1 MLAEL
6 LNLNIFAFFLI
17 FARLGTALIGM
28 VGFSAAWVSPRFRLG
43 IGLSISLVL
52 LPVVGPDLPDIPGT
66 TIELIILMINEVIIG
81 AFFAVLSLIIIA
93 SLQTAGS
100 IIALLS
106 SMANALIQDP
116 LVEQQSS
123 TIAGFLATVALTLV
137 FVTDLYQV
145 MLAALVDSYAL
156 FPPGAAFQWG
166 DTANL
171 IARRVAD
178 SFYLG
183 LQMASPFLL
192 TGLTYYFGIGLLG
205 RLMPTLPI
213 FFFGL
218 PVQITMQIWVLIVS
232 VSAIM
237 LSFMN
242 HFSEG
247 YAPFLIP

>member
-1 MLAEL
+1 MLTEL

-17 FARLGTALIGM
+17 FSRIGTAFVGM
-28 VGFSAAWVSPRFRLG
+28 IGFSAAWVSPRFRLG
-43 IGLSISLVL
+43 IAMSVSFIL
-52 LPVVGPDLPDIPGT
+52 LPVIGSNLPTLPGT
-66 TIELIILMINEVIIG
+66 AVELILLMIGEVVVG
-81 AFFAVLSLIIIA
+81 AFFAVLSLLIIA
-93 SLQTAGS
+93 ALQTAGS

-123 TIAGFLATVALTLV
+123 TVAGFLSTVALVLV
-137 FVTDLYQV
+137 FVTDLYQI
-145 MLAALVDSYAL
+145 MLAALVDSYVL
-156 FPPGAAFQWG
+156 FPPGAAWAWG

-183 LQMASPFLL
+183 LQMASPFML

-205 RLMPTLPI
+205 RLMPTLPV

-218 PVQITMQIWVLIVS
+218 PVQIVMQIWVLV
-232 VSAIM
+232 VTLSAIM

-242 HFSEG
+242 NFSEG
-247 YAPFLIP
+247 YAPFILP